1 MVSGWSLFSFQVS
14 FADFIH
20 FSLFE
25 ANRFLTSEQ
34 NCLNVFIFIF
44 ISLYLCFFL
53 SVISFPSLPSE
64 RIQTLPQCINKCWEI
79 AMLFFAKYISIASAR
94 PRVCS
99 KAADTGFPLSHKK
112 KCVILSLPQSDF
124 YPPRHSVA
132 ANP

>member
-1 MVSGWSLFSFQVS
+1 MASGWSLFSFQVS
-14 FADFIH
+14 FARFIH

-25 ANRFLTSEQ
+25 ANRFPTSGQ

-44 ISLYLCFFL
+44 ISLCLCFSL

-64 RIQTLPQCINKCWEI
+64 RIQALPQCINKCWET
-79 AMLFFAKYISIASAR
+79 ALLFFTKYIFLGSAR

-112 KCVILSLPQSDF
+112 ACHSFPSTECLLS
-124 YPPRHSVA
+124 PRHSAA

>member
-1 MVSGWSLFSFQVS
+1 MASGWSLFSFQVS
-14 FADFIH
+14 FARFIH

-25 ANRFLTSEQ
+25 ANRFPTSGQ
-34 NCLNVFIFIF
+34 NCLNVFIFIY
-44 ISLYLCFFL
+44 LYLCFFL

-79 AMLFFAKYISIASAR
+79 AMLFFAKYIFIGSAW

-99 KAADTGFPLSHKK
+99 KIADTGFPLSHRRV
-112 KCVILSLPQSDF
+112 CHSFSSTECLLS
-124 YPPRHSVA
+124 PRHSGT